1 MNLLETRMPTAPGA
15 EDDIRLNGSSHQVA
29 RGMTLRQLV
38 ESVGCDPEAVAVEV
52 NGVIVRRAK
61 LAETAVAGGDVVE
74 IVRFVQGG

>member
-1 MNLLETRMPTAPGA
+1 MSAATGPEH
-15 EDDIRLNGSSHQVA
+15 DIRLNGCPHRLL